1 MFFKKKNKKEDDFV
15 YGIEPLKFKN
25 IKDLTFVTLDGV
37 KYAVKPELA
46 EKITDLKIERRE
58 YINRIKELEEKLAI
72 AKEEFEYKYG
82 LTLAKSHRCREC
94 VYGVPDHFDHTR
106 VLCGKNS
113 VCEDFRKER

>member
-1 MFFKKKNKKEDDFV
+1 MRLFKKKNKKEDDFV
-15 YGIEPLKFKN
+15 YGIDPLKFKS

-58 YINRIKELEEKLAI
+58 YADRIKELEEKLAI
-72 AKEEFEYKYG
+72 AKEEFEYEYG

-94 VYGVPDHFDHTR
+94 VYGVPDHFDYTR

-113 VCEDFRKER
+113 VCEDFRKE